1 MPEWEAAD
9 QRVLRNSIP
18 ENRLRVYDVRELISN
33 MADTDSVL
41 ELRPFF
47 GLAMVTSLVRIE
59 GRSVG
64 VVANNCMHLSG
75 AIDADAADKA
85 TRFIKCAFMNEFHR
99 SFLDCSNRKGKKTQ
113 LPLGSCAFSSRSC
126 WCLPRSAQ
134 ERRNGN

>member
-85 TRFIKCAFMNEFHR
+85 TRFIKCALALQR
-99 SFLDCSNRKGKKTQ
+99 SLMAPTTAPSLKQKREEALT
-113 LPLGSCAFSSRSC
+113 SR
-126 WCLPRSAQ
+126 
-134 ERRNGN
+134 

>member
-1 MPEWEAAD
+1 MPEWKAAD

-85 TRFIKCAFMNEFHR
+85 TRFIKCAFTPPL
-99 SFLDCSNRKGKKTQ
+99 LDCSNRKGKAQ

-126 WCLPRSAQ
+126 WCLPRSVQ
-134 ERRNGN
+134 DRRNGN